1 MYCILYD
8 FSEGNNGLE
17 GNVSQFHA
25 GIHLFFLFLYKD
37 RKMPNATFV
46 LCVEFFF
53 WWIILLIPCAMFL
66 VAWKLVSSTG
76 RNWKEPELLFWQVV
90 TRLRTCHY
98 TICKTVTTTLYLKKK
113 RKKKKMFLT
122 WNISNNSLVGININ
136 INIVNDYF
144 VFQLLKNY
152 FVCSQTVQNLSC
164 KKKKKKIQK
173 CRATIGNLQV
183 YISFLLPSQ
192 MFG

>member
-1 MYCILYD
+1 
-8 FSEGNNGLE
+8 
-17 GNVSQFHA
+17 
-25 GIHLFFLFLYKD
+25 
-37 RKMPNATFV
+37 
-46 LCVEFFF
+46 
-53 WWIILLIPCAMFL
+53 
-66 VAWKLVSSTG
+66 
-76 RNWKEPELLFWQVV
+76 
-90 TRLRTCHY
+90 
-98 TICKTVTTTLYLKKK
+98 
-113 RKKKKMFLT
+113 MFLT

-164 KKKKKKIQK
+164 KKKKKKRSQK